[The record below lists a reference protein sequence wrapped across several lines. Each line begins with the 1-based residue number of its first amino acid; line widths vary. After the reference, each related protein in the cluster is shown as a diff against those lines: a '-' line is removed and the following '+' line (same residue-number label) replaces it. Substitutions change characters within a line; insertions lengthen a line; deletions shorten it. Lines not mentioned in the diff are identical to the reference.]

1 MTAQIHLYDRNASIA
16 HIHVRLF
23 EPRAFS
29 FARPMFGVPA
39 LIKLPVSPPCLIC
52 GAEDIPGLMGWVEV
66 FGDQRI
72 LTICGNCASVPE
84 SELEQALFDKLGLT
98 PAVIG
103 VAAE

>member
-1 MTAQIHLYDRNASIA
+1 MTAQIHLYDPNASIA
-16 HIHVRLF
+16 HIRVRLF

-39 LIKLPVSPPCLIC
+39 LIKLPPAPPCLIC

-66 FGDQRI
+66 FGDRRT
-72 LTICGNCASVPE
+72 LTICGSCADVPE
-84 SELEQALFDKLGLT
+84 AELEQALFDKLGLT